1 MCLTIS
7 ELIDVIYGLLFMSCL
22 YVPPL
27 LISSILGNWIY
38 GFCFL
43 TLDVFEMLMNVRSTQ
58 GVCISAKPDFGTFL
72 LVNCYCSY
80 ARRAYF
86 QMTVNFSMIIVF
98 ATFLLGS
105 FLKPLDLCL
114 GSNTP
119 ANLSFSPNCQWK
131 VQLSSSRRRPFK
143 VHASNRYSLYH
154 FFVLPLLFEVFVCNC
169 SVSLNLK
176 GCEPIIQ
183 LSCFILTY
191 TLVLFPLTCFYVLF
205 IQRGWKGK

>member
-1 MCLTIS
+1 
-7 ELIDVIYGLLFMSCL
+7 
-22 YVPPL
+22 
-27 LISSILGNWIY
+27 
-38 GFCFL
+38 
-43 TLDVFEMLMNVRSTQ
+43 MLMNVRSTQ
-58 GVCISAKPDFGTFL
+58 GVCISAKPGFGTFL

-80 ARRAYF
+80 AHRACF
-86 QMTVNFSMIIVF
+86 WMTVNFSMIIVF

-119 ANLSFSPNCQWK
+119 ANLSFSPNRQWK

-143 VHASNRYSLYH
+143 VHASNRYSLCH